1 MKQVILQEFVSIDG
15 LAAAQNGSVDFVP
28 SANRGDQSLG
38 QHQVEF
44 MELID
49 TILLGRIT
57 YEMFAGYWPNASTR
71 DDKELAEKINSTP
84 KVVFSRTLHRAPWGK
99 WDNVRIV
106 NTKPAEEVAKLRDGS
121 GKDMVI
127 WGSLSLAQALMNAGQ
142 IDQYQFI
149 VCPVVLGNGRPLF
162 PERNGLHDMTLLT
175 SRSFDRGS
183 VLLSYASGNGASEN
197 R

>member
-1 MKQVILQEFVSIDG
+1 MKRVILQEFVSIDG

-28 SANRGDQSLG
+28 SANRGDQSLR
-38 QHQVEF
+38 QRQVEF
-44 MELID
+44 MDSID
-49 TILLGRIT
+49 TILLGRVT
-57 YEMFAGYWPNASTR
+57 YEMFAGYWPNANTG

-84 KVVFSRTLHRAPWGK
+84 KVVFSRTLHRAPWGQ

-106 NTKPAEEVAKLRDGS
+106 NTKPAEELAKLRDGS

-142 IDQYQFI
+142 IDQYQLI

-162 PERNGLHDMTLLT
+162 PEKNGVHDMKLLNA
-175 SRSFDRGS
+175 RSFDRGS